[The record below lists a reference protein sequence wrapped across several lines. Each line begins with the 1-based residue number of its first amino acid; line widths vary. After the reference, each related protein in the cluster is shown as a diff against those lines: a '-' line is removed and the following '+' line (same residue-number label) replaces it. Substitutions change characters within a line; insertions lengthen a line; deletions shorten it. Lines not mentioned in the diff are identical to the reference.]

1 MKFLIMKDQKTAD
14 YTLEDDHI
22 IENVDVEVI
31 HFDGSVEE
39 FDVSDDNLGYTG
51 STRFNWGK
59 K

>member
-1 MKFLIMKDQKTAD
+1 MKDQKTAD